1 MKKGERVLSDDP
13 VCNRYLV
20 SIEAF
25 DNYLDDHVDLFDG
38 LELFEPYVTH
48 IKKIRAHL
56 DYCTEYISDF
66 GNHDSEEDD
75 DDEESFDYN
84 YDELEDELKEN
95 CAEAL
100 EDFLNTLPAM
110 TPDSFSKSTP
120 QKYIDMFSDIDEFY
134 ERYFEE
140 TIRKEGF
147 KLYNVLL
154 GAG

>member
-1 MKKGERVLSDDP
+1 MKKDERVLSDDP

-25 DNYLDDHVDLFDG
+25 DNFLDDHVDLFNG

-66 GNHDSEEDD
+66 DNHDPE
-75 DDEESFDYN
+75 DEENEEPFDYDYN
-84 YDELEDELKEN
+84 GLEDELKEN

-100 EDFLNTLPAM
+100 EDLLNNLPAM

-120 QKYIDMFSDIDEFY
+120 EKYIAMFSDIDEFF

-154 GAG
+154 GAD